1 MKRTFRLRVDDEEMV
16 ISVDRVG
23 DNLTVEHNGESILV
37 SLLGEE
43 TPSQERATA
52 PATPAPAAPQAPRP
66 APASTSPQP
75 APTSAPAGSVG
86 APITGTIKEV
96 LVNEGESI
104 AQGDRIL
111 MMEAMK
117 MDIEV
122 VAPSAGK
129 LSHVF
134 VKAGDTVKE
143 HQPLFSIQ

>member
-16 ISVDRVG
+16 ISVDRIG
-23 DNLTVEHNGESILV
+23 DNLTVEHNGESISV

-43 TPSQERATA
+43 TPLQEPMATS
-52 PATPAPAAPQAPRP
+52 PTPAPAAPRP
-66 APASTSPQP
+66 APASSSPQP
-75 APTSAPAGSVG
+75 APASAPAGSIG

-96 LVNEGESI
+96 LANEGESI

-122 VAPSAGK
+122 VAPSAGR

-143 HQPLFSIQ
+143 HQPLFSIE